1 MYQEVIR
8 IQNQGASCRAGAPLR
23 PGRTGL
29 SACIFFAS
37 GKKGYRFYPLRVP
50 KSGIPAGFGHRSFAL
65 QNSIY
70 PPAADSNGNSG
81 IPAAR
86 PSGACRNT
94 PGEKLRSAIDYIKKY
109 ALEFYRKV
117 E

>member
-1 MYQEVIR
+1 
-8 IQNQGASCRAGAPLR
+8 
-23 PGRTGL
+23 
-29 SACIFFAS
+29 
-37 GKKGYRFYPLRVP
+37 LRVP

-94 PGEKLRSAIDYIKKY
+94 PGNKRRLAEICFRILPQSRMNYLALKLPREPASGFLGIRFFFEKS
-109 ALEFYRKV
+109 V
-117 E
+117 VG